1 MSRQQPP
8 DRAERPERD
17 TRDRPVEQEAD
28 KDIKEGGMEQT
39 GRQKKPEQ
47 QKKREQ

>member
-1 MSRQQPP
+1 MGKKLPS

-39 GRQKKPEQ
+39 GRRKKPEQ
-47 QKKREQ
+47 

>member
-1 MSRQQPP
+1 MGGKQQPE
-8 DRAERPERD
+8 RAERPERD

-47 QKKREQ
+47 